1 VHWGCLS
8 SQWTSG
14 VGLGLGLGI
23 GLGPGNTLF
32 LSSLFF
38 SFFFLFFFYPSLYF
52 RPEQGPYSGP
62 EFISALNKEIMCL
75 YRPFIFVTDGV
86 LYVRMAKGVKQ
97 LVLSVC
103 QSGEKLNIDR
113 VKRFPKLT
121 VA

>member
-1 VHWGCLS
+1 MHWGCRS

-14 VGLGLGLGI
+14 VGLGLGI

-32 LSSLFF
+32 LSSF
-38 SFFFLFFFYPSLYF
+38 FFFLTFFYPSLYF
-52 RPEQGPYSGP
+52 GPEQGPYSGP